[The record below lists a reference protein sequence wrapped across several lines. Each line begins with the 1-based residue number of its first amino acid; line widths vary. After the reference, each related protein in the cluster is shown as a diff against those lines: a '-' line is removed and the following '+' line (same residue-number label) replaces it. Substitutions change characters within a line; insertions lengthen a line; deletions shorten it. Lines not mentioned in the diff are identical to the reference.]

1 MKFGSVIIKRS
12 LPAPFTH
19 RCLGERG
26 NILVYIVMIMVIFG
40 LLGAV
45 MVSLFSTSISSS
57 ATPNQSRR
65 ALFLFES
72 GVRYGMSE
80 LRNTGFLKST
90 IDRLNSTTYNMNPNG
105 SFEVNAFSPW
115 FESASNQTIETSGSV
130 QLNVARGKIPTGFME
145 KIPTTGTLLR
155 VVNYDYINLSGPGPQ
170 QNARAQVSDR
180 LMIDLD
186 TVQLQI
192 DDDFV
197 IGKGETICF
206 SVNPFAAGQS
216 IVTFGNFD
224 LQRVARNIFPE
235 RDGAIRVRNCEYF
248 YRTAQDL
255 GDRIRLTNLSSNQII
270 CSAPIL
276 NMPADEEIIFS
287 PRNYKLTALGKS
299 GDVIYGGDMDHSTG
313 ITSHTG
319 LAPGD
324 HNPDIA
330 FQEEADL
337 GSVLRQVEQSDKTGF
352 ITVDNVNKALT
363 IGGETGSALGAVWF
377 RDTRNIGGIKEFC
390 NNQGCFFSRGIR
402 VFFTLT
408 YSGSGDGLVFALI
421 NGNGNKNDTA
431 SVGGDIEQSELLGY
445 SGDSRLNTTG
455 TLFLDNSGPQKG
467 LIPPKIG
474 LEFDTKINYS
484 STLEESLKYCSGS
497 NLNADTRND
506 PGASGKDA
514 VQYVFWGNSSL
525 NVPCRKEPY
534 CGGVSTCKGDPS
546 YDDNRHNAVGDG
558 TQNWSQSTGERIRS
572 SPAVGAD
579 GTIYVGSYDG
589 NLYAINPDGSLKWT
603 FGTGDRVYSPTVAG
617 SGTIYVGS
625 ADGNL
630 YAVNPDGSFRWSY
643 LTGGAVRTKPAVHT
657 SGIVYFGSDDGRLYA
672 VSSGGAFI
680 WSFDT
685 FAPVQSSPA
694 FSNAGNIVYFGSDN
708 GTFYGLTVGSGLIF
722 GTITPSPANAFR
734 SSPAVGPGPNGTI
747 YVGSDNGSIYAFNSS
762 LTSILWSVPTGE
774 AVRSSPAVGSDG
786 TVYIGSFNDYL
797 YALDTSNGAEK
808 WKFQAGS
815 NVQSPIAI
823 DGNNHIYFGSDDDKV
838 YALYAD
844 GSVKWSFTTGGD
856 VRGKPLVMPDGVVYA
871 GSYDFRLYAINQFA
885 NPKNYRD
892 RLITYTSGSVGGVP
906 VSVDNTDDWL
916 KGASSKGPWAVRME
930 IARSLT
936 LSGGTYSYE
945 LKTWL
950 RQCNQVDCSDVLGT
964 FYEDTRIDYAPNT
977 PTARPAQLEQT
988 INLLPGDHQDFE
1000 RFIFG
1005 FTSQTGSGDLQ
1016 TATIRKFQLSFIRP
1030 GDPSVTNDPNWP

>member
-1 MKFGSVIIKRS
+1 
-12 LPAPFTH
+12 
-19 RCLGERG
+19 
-26 NILVYIVMIMVIFG
+26 MIMVIFAA
-40 LLGAV
+40 LGAA
-45 MVSLFSTSISSS
+45 MLSLFSTSISSS
-57 ATPNQSRR
+57 ATANESRR
-65 ALFLFES
+65 AFFLAEA
-72 GVRYGMSE
+72 GLRYGLSE
-80 LRNTGFLKST
+80 LRQKGFTTLNITTLNDTIFKMPPSGEFDITVFGAWFKSPSNQSVAGGTLSVEIDKGRIPPSFFENALPAVVPDLYLVVASLDPRSPIQKPNAAEVAKVNGFSYTAGNDTSFTFDLADNFVVGNNKDICMAIQPLDGTFTPDDPSSYLDLNLAALKIFPKT
-90 IDRLNSTTYNMNPNG
+90 DG
-105 SFEVNAFSPW
+105 SFQIGGRIYFYKTAKEESGAFRLRGITAGPGVSLNPV
-115 FESASNQTIETSGSV
+115 SV
-130 QLNVARGKIPTGFME
+130 TEAG
-145 KIPTTGTLLR
+145 
-155 VVNYDYINLSGPGPQ
+155 DYILLSPT
-170 QNARAQVSDR
+170 NY
-180 LMIDLD
+180 
-186 TVQLQI
+186 
-192 DDDFV
+192 FV
-197 IGKGETICF
+197 TSKGT
-206 SVNPFAAGQS
+206 AGQVIS
-216 IVTFGNFD
+216 GGGLD
-224 LQRVARNIFPE
+224 SA
-235 RDGAIRVRNCEYF
+235 AS
-248 YRTAQDL
+248 
-255 GDRIRLTNLSSNQII
+255 LS
-270 CSAPIL
+270 
-276 NMPADEEIIFS
+276 
-287 PRNYKLTALGKS
+287 
-299 GDVIYGGDMDHSTG
+299 DHDFQSE
-313 ITSHTG
+313 
-319 LAPGD
+319 
-324 HNPDIA
+324 PDI
-330 FQEEADL
+330 ELDISKV
-337 GSVLRQVEQSDKTGF
+337 GQVEDNASF
-352 ITVDNVNKALT
+352 ITGGSDAQGEYLR
-363 IGGETGSALGAVWF
+363 IGGISGSALGGLWYNQSL
-377 RDTRNIGGIKEFC
+377 TLGGATDYCDSGK
-390 NNQGCFFSRGIR
+390 CFFEIGIR
-402 VFFTLT
+402 VFFTLGYT
-408 YSGSGDGLVFALI
+408 GSGDGLIFALP
-421 NGNGNKNDTA
+421 NGQLNQLT
-431 SVGGDIEQSELLGY
+431 SIGGDFQAPELLGY
-445 SGDSRLNTTG
+445 AGDSRLNNSGSFLDTTG
-455 TLFLDNSGPQKG
+455 IKG
-467 LIPPKIG
+467 LRPPKIG
-474 LEFDTKINYS
+474 LEFDTKVNYS

-546 YDDNRHNAVGDG
+546 YDDNRHNAIGDG

-572 SPAVGAD
+572 SPTVGAD

-657 SGIVYFGSDDGRLYA
+657 SGIVYFGSDDGRFYA

-708 GTFYGLTVGSGLIF
+708 GTFYGLTVGNGLIF
-722 GTITPSPANAFR
+722 GTITPFPANAFR

-808 WKFQAGS
+808 WKFRAGN

-844 GSVKWSFTTGGD
+844 GSEKWSFTTGGD
-856 VRGKPLVMPDGVVYA
+856 VRGKPLVMPDGTVYA

-892 RLITYTSGSVGGVP
+892 LLITYSSGSVGGVS
-906 VSVDNTDDWL
+906 VTVDNTNDWL

-930 IARSLT
+930 IKRDQIPD
-936 LSGGTYSYE
+936 GNNYYSYE

-950 RQCNQVDCSDVLGT
+950 RQCNTSGCSGINDPIGT
-964 FYEDTRIDYAPNT
+964 FYEDTRVKYAPDLPT
-977 PTARPAQLEQT
+977 PRPAQLVQT
-988 INLLPGDHQDFE
+988 IKLSSAEHQDFE

-1005 FTSQTGSGDLQ
+1005 FTSQTGAGDLQ
-1016 TATIRKFQLSFIRP
+1016 TATIRNFQLSFIRP
-1030 GDPSVTNDPNWP
+1030 GDPTVTNDPNWP